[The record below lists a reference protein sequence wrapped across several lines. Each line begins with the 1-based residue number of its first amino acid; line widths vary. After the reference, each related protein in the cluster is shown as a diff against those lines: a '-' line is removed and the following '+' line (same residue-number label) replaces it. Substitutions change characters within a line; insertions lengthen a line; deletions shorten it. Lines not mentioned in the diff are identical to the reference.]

1 MLLRKR
7 LWLIC
12 FVPIYII
19 YLLSKNNRAIAA
31 LSARFQLPNS
41 MPLSVMASAATTPSD
56 PPRVDDAPPGPAG
69 AARTWPRP
77 RLNIC
82 SVVPGLRRGRAGG
95 RQGCSEIIP
104 PWRRDARQRPA
115 RIGPARLEADNGFLS
130 HGFECQSL

>member
-31 LSARFQLPNS
+31 LSARFQLPSS

-56 PPRVDDAPPGPAG
+56 PARVDDAPPGPAG

-82 SVVPGLRRGRAGG
+82 SAVPGPQDEAGRAEGG
-95 RQGCSEIIP
+95 AADQSS
-104 PWRRDARQRPA
+104 PA
-115 RIGPARLEADNGFLS
+115 REALS
-130 HGFECQSL
+130 